1 MTRRRV
7 RLAGLGGLAVLWL
20 LWSGGAPAGA
30 RPSGL
35 AHGPVEA
42 ATQSAASLELV
53 RQTTWV
59 HPGEAYT
66 VDVRVTGAP
75 AGATLALVVHDLLGS
90 RAEFRETLDGELG
103 GTEHAVAPQALY
115 RLDNADVRAS
125 TLVTVTN
132 GALANSASWVKLSS
146 DDASNPIADG
156 R

>member
-7 RLAGLGGLAVLWL
+7 RLAGLVGLAVLWL

-42 ATQSAASLELV
+42 ATQSAPSLELV

-75 AGATLALVVHDLLGS
+75 AGATLDLVVHDCSGP
-90 RAEFRETLDGELG
+90 
-103 GTEHAVAPQALY
+103 APSSA
-115 RLDNADVRAS
+115 RRS
-125 TLVTVTN
+125 T
-132 GALANSASWVKLSS
+132 ASWAAPSTPWRRRRS
-146 DDASNPIADG
+146 TH
-156 R
+156 